1 MIEILGQLSENLDT
15 EGSLS
20 KCDLTNSCQSSSSS
34 IILNTTL
41 DPNQV
46 DKKGRRTSNESS
58 CDSNYLQL
66 DAAPLSHTN
75 NSFTDT
81 ECLEKGLSFA
91 GLHHDIVLT
100 ELSGEYSSVT
110 KDEHLA
116 MLQPLPMPMCPV
128 VQLKKTLVFT
138 SVSGH
143 SPSQMH
149 KVVDNS
155 SENTDSGFSRELKD

>member
-1 MIEILGQLSENLDT
+1 MVLSGWVGPQKL
-15 EGSLS
+15 
-20 KCDLTNSCQSSSSS
+20 KHDLTDSCQSSSSS

-46 DKKGRRTSNESS
+46 DKKERRISNESS

-81 ECLEKGLSFA
+81 ECLERGLSFA

-100 ELSGEYSSVT
+100 
-110 KDEHLA
+110 KFN
-116 MLQPLPMPMCPV
+116 P
-128 VQLKKTLVFT
+128 
-138 SVSGH
+138 
-143 SPSQMH
+143 
-149 KVVDNS
+149 
-155 SENTDSGFSRELKD
+155 ENTVL